1 MVVCLSHDDHV
12 ILEGCYISEDVGKGR
27 LFQLRFGPLVGMQ
40 QGAIQ
45 GIQSGGVRTALL
57 SLRDPGWGRG
67 VSRHGEKEMS
77 AWT

>member
-45 GIQSGGVRTALL
+45 GIIRWSQNCSIKLEG
-57 SLRDPGWGRG
+57 SWMGRG
-67 VSRHGEKEMS
+67 VSPTWEEKEMS